1 MSQPASLRFG
11 RLRIGVPSSLRA
23 EGGRGF
29 VRTRRPKRSEAR
41 YPGSISGGRFAEPG
55 GRRRAPGRSAVHPP
69 VRHRPGRGSILP
81 QTNPAAQKNVEK
93 LVESGILMDRAGTSN
108 PKVFVAGEILRRLD
122 EPLTETP
129 TTR

>member
-1 MSQPASLRFG
+1 
-11 RLRIGVPSSLRA
+11 
-23 EGGRGF
+23 
-29 VRTRRPKRSEAR
+29 
-41 YPGSISGGRFAEPG
+41 
-55 GRRRAPGRSAVHPP
+55 
-69 VRHRPGRGSILP
+69 
-81 QTNPAAQKNVEK
+81 VEK